1 LLTRV
6 KKKVTLNFY
15 WPNSSDWTFHFEDPQ
30 TLVEQQK
37 YLHSRMHGL
46 DKVDVEVNNIFDA
59 DTSFLEGALHSGIEN
74 KFGYRVLHNVN
85 TWLFREQFLNVPVI
99 DNLVV
104 IWRTKWIDSKYPPFK
119 DSYDASYWDLIIPI
133 LKMKGF
139 NVVEVTHRT
148 PISEVFFL
156 ISRCRFVV
164 AYNGMYHYLS
174 KNLIKPMIV
183 LGNSK
188 IIRTHNPQAIFFY
201 SPEKDESPRTV
212 LDYLLDI
219 ETNLPLME
227 FKANDVKRRLYP
239 KIYGKPL

>member
-1 LLTRV
+1 MV
-6 KKKVTLNFY
+6 
-15 WPNSSDWTFHFEDPQ
+15 
-30 TLVEQQK
+30 
-37 YLHSRMHGL
+37 
-46 DKVDVEVNNIFDA
+46 
-59 DTSFLEGALHSGIEN
+59 
-74 KFGYRVLHNVN
+74 
-85 TWLFREQFLNVPVI
+85 FREQFLNVPVI

-119 DSYDASYWDLIIPI
+119 DSYDSSYWDLIIPI

-148 PISEVFFL
+148 PISEVFHL

-174 KNLIKPMIV
+174 KNMVKPMIV

-188 IIRTHNPQAIFFY
+188 IIRTHNPQAIHFFA
-201 SPEKDESPRTV
+201 PEKDESPRTV

-219 ETNLPLME
+219 ENNLPLME
-227 FKANDVKRRLYP
+227 FKANDVKQRLYP
-239 KIYGKPL
+239 KIYGKKL

>member
-1 LLTRV
+1 
-6 KKKVTLNFY
+6 
-15 WPNSSDWTFHFEDPQ
+15 
-30 TLVEQQK
+30 
-37 YLHSRMHGL
+37 MHDYGNI
-46 DKVDVEVNNIFDA
+46 DVDVNNIFNA
-59 DTSFLEGALHSGIEN
+59 DTSFLNGALHSGIEN
-74 KFGYRVLHNVN
+74 KFGYRVLHNIN
-85 TWLFREQFLNVPVI
+85 TWFFREQFLNVPVI

-119 DSYDASYWDLIIPI
+119 DSYDSSYWDLIIPI
-133 LKMKGF
+133 LEMKGF

-148 PISEVFFL
+148 PISEVFYL
-156 ISRCRFVV
+156 ISRCKFIV
-164 AYNGMYHYLS
+164 AYNGMYHYLA
-174 KNLIKPMIV
+174 KNMIKPMIV

-188 IIRTHNPQAIFFY
+188 IIRTHNPQAIHFY
-201 SPEKDESPRTV
+201 SPEKDDSPRTM

>member
-1 LLTRV
+1 
-6 KKKVTLNFY
+6 
-15 WPNSSDWTFHFEDPQ
+15 
-30 TLVEQQK
+30 
-37 YLHSRMHGL
+37 
-46 DKVDVEVNNIFDA
+46 
-59 DTSFLEGALHSGIEN
+59 
-74 KFGYRVLHNVN
+74 
-85 TWLFREQFLNVPVI
+85 
-99 DNLVV
+99 
-104 IWRTKWIDSKYPPFK
+104 
-119 DSYDASYWDLIIPI
+119 
-133 LKMKGF
+133 MKGF

-156 ISRCRFVV
+156 ISHCRFVV